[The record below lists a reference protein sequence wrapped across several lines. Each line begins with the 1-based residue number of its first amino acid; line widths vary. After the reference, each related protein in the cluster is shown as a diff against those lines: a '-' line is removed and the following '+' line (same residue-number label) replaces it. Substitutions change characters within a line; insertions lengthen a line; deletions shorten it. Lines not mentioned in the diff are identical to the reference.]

1 MRAGAFELRVG
12 ASPLAVPRVGWIVP
26 KYGHGSVERNRVK
39 RRLREVVRLEW
50 LPVLPPC
57 DVVIRALPPAY
68 ALDWDAVRRDL
79 RKALA
84 RLPGEFAARTAAEPA
99 PPARG
104 APPDAAVSR
113 GDGPGAFPP
122 QGEAGA
128 DDVPDGGLPGTTT
141 A

>member
-26 KYGHGSVERNRVK
+26 KYKHGSVERNRVK

-68 ALDWDAVRRDL
+68 GLDFAAFRRDL
-79 RKALA
+79 RKALV
-84 RLPGEFAARTAAEPA
+84 RLPGEFAPRASTSAPPSAPQDRAPAVGAPAREAAEGAPA
-99 PPARG
+99 PPSG
-104 APPDAAVSR
+104 APP
-113 GDGPGAFPP
+113 PG
-122 QGEAGA
+122 G
-128 DDVPDGGLPGTTT
+128 PGTT
-141 A
+141 AP